1 MQPHNPENSRHGPGS
16 STQRR
21 RNVTTFWLIIAMVAL
36 VVAVSATLI
45 DYL

>member
-1 MQPHNPENSRHGPGS
+1 MQPHNPENSRHGLGS
-16 STQRR
+16 SNQRR
-21 RNVTTFWLIIAMVAL
+21 RNATTFWLIIAMVAL